1 MNMHSETMQFSL
13 TRIEFDFDGE
23 DLSEAVKDCI
33 TYEAKQGVWE
43 SPTEDA
49 LVDTISDVVGYCIKS
64 IDYDIV

>member
-1 MNMHSETMQFSL
+1 MQFSL

-23 DLSEAVKDCI
+23 DLSQEVRDCI
-33 TYEAKQGVWE
+33 TYEAKETVWE
-43 SPTEDA
+43 SPTEDD